1 MPNWALCINRLGGR
15 TMSLLREKILQSAI
29 RLFAEKGYQATSIQD
44 IADDCSIAKGSIYKY
59 YDSKEE
65 LYISILE
72 KRQQDMID
80 AVEKIRERKLP
91 SRETFLEEIAYQLE
105 FFLKHGYYISRDYNE
120 LPPANSDKIG
130 AVIHQLQLNMFRYY
144 QDILIRHYGNA
155 ISEWKW
161 DATAI
166 FNGLIREY
174 TFHLLFGF
182 KPLAQKELTVFIA
195 ERMDDFVEGLAQRPP
210 RPLLTDELM
219 KEYSMINLEAL
230 THTQKLRRAA
240 LMDMIESIIPDLSI
254 TNSRKK
260 DLAEVVVMLREEFTK
275 ERPRNFLIQALLRD
289 LSSENELR
297 FYTSQIQPKTI

>member
-1 MPNWALCINRLGGR
+1 
-15 TMSLLREKILQSAI
+15 MSLLKEKILQSAI

-44 IADDCSIAKGSIYKY
+44 IVDDCSIAKGSIYKY

-105 FFLKHGYYISRDYNE
+105 FFLKHGYYISRDHNE

-195 ERMDDFVEGLAQRPP
+195 ERMDDLVEGLAQRPP

>member
-1 MPNWALCINRLGGR
+1 
-15 TMSLLREKILQSAI
+15 MSLLKEKILQSAI

-59 YDSKEE
+59 YGSKED

-91 SRETFLEEIAYQLE
+91 IRETFLEEIAYQFD
-105 FFLKHGYYISRDYNE
+105 FFLEHGYYISRDHNE

-130 AVIHQLQLNMFRYY
+130 SVIHQLQLNMFRYY
-144 QDILIRHYGNA
+144 QDILIRHYGKA

-174 TFHLLFGF
+174 TFHVLFGF
-182 KPLAQKELTVFIA
+182 KPLVQKELTVYIA
-195 ERMDDFVEGLAQRPP
+195 ERMDDFVEGLAHRPP

-230 THTQKLRRAA
+230 TFTQELRRAA
-240 LMDMIESIIPDLSI
+240 LMEMIESIIPDLPI
-254 TNSRKK
+254 TNTRKK
-260 DLAEVVVMLREEFTK
+260 DLSEVAVMLREEFTK
-275 ERPRNFLIQALLRD
+275 EHPRNFLIQALLRD
-289 LSSENELR
+289 LSSENELG
-297 FYTSQIQPKTI
+297 FYANQIQQLIRDRNTDH

>member
-1 MPNWALCINRLGGR
+1 
-15 TMSLLREKILQSAI
+15 MSLLKEKILQSAI
-29 RLFAEKGYQATSIQD
+29 RFFAEKGYQATSIQD

-59 YDSKEE
+59 YGSKEE
-65 LYISILE
+65 LYISILQ

-80 AVEKIRERKLP
+80 AVENIRKRELP
-91 SRETFLEEIAYQLE
+91 RRETFLEEIAYQFD
-105 FFLKHGYYISRDYNE
+105 FFIEHGYYISRDHNE

-130 AVIHQLQLNMFRYY
+130 SVIHQLQLNMFRYY

-161 DATAI
+161 DVTAI

-174 TFHLLFGF
+174 TFHVLFGF
-182 KPLAQKELTVFIA
+182 KPLVQKELAAFIA
-195 ERMDDFVEGLAQRPP
+195 ERMDDLVQGLAQRSP

-230 THTQKLRRAA
+230 PYTQEIRRAA
-240 LMDMIESIIPDLSI
+240 LMDMIESIIPDLPI

-260 DLAEVVVMLREEFTK
+260 DLSEVAVMLREEFIN
-275 ERPRNFLIQALLRD
+275 EHPRNFLIQALLRD
-289 LSSENELR
+289 LSSENELG
-297 FYTSQIQPKTI
+297 FYTSQLQQFIRDRNKDH

>member
-1 MPNWALCINRLGGR
+1 
-15 TMSLLREKILQSAI
+15 MSLLKEKILQSAI
-29 RLFAEKGYQATSIQD
+29 RFFAEKGYQATSIQD
-44 IADDCSIAKGSIYKY
+44 IADDCSIAKGSIYKFY
-59 YDSKEE
+59 GSKEE
-65 LYISILE
+65 LYISILH

-80 AVEKIRERKLP
+80 AVERIRKRELP
-91 SRETFLEEIAYQLE
+91 KRETFLEEIAYQFD
-105 FFLKHGYYISRDYNE
+105 FFIEHGYYISRDHNE

-130 AVIHQLQLNMFRYY
+130 SVIHQLQLNMFRYY
-144 QDILIRHYGNA
+144 QDILIRHYGDA

-174 TFHLLFGF
+174 TFHVLFGF
-182 KPLAQKELTVFIA
+182 KPLVQKELTVFIA
-195 ERMDDFVEGLAQRPP
+195 ERMDGLVEGLAQRPP

-230 THTQKLRRAA
+230 TYTQEIRRTA

-260 DLAEVVVMLREEFTK
+260 DLSDVAAMLREEFIK
-275 ERPRNFLIQALLRD
+275 EQPRSFLIQALLRD
-289 LSSENELR
+289 LSSETELG
-297 FYTSQIQPKTI
+297 FYTSQLQQLIRDNKIN